1 MRRSAIS
8 ILAAL
13 LASSS
18 LGASRQAPPA
28 TNAPQLTLADAV
40 VMALADNDRLLSAA
54 ETVEQAGL
62 SIRAARSAFGPKLT
76 PNALGSFGR
85 SNLSNQSYSLDFN
98 QQFLTGTQVRAS
110 IGALSEQNQFGNF
123 FSSDTTVQVSQ
134 PLLRG
139 FGRALARSELTE
151 AESRSGDATRQRRLA
166 EQQVAIEVASTYYR
180 IIAQTQMLE
189 VAENALARARGLVDA
204 SRARLAVGRVS
215 QLDVFRAEQLAA
227 LSELQLVNARAGLDD
242 AKDQLRFLINR
253 NADYAFAVAPDIPVP
268 QQIDPSPADPV
279 TIALSNRLEYRSA
292 QEAVAQAERAA
303 ANARDLLR
311 PQFDVSLLLAR
322 RQTGDTLRSSF
333 GLDNFQVTTFAALS
347 MPLDG
352 TRETI
357 AQQTASIELQR
368 RRRALESSRRLIE
381 QDVRRAVRQQERML
395 LELQLADASVDF
407 ASQEVEVATL
417 RNERGLANNL
427 DVVNAEGSLL
437 GATAQRIGLLASLA
451 VARLEV
457 RAALGVLDPRADV
470 R

>member
-1 MRRSAIS
+1 MP
-8 ILAAL
+8 
-13 LASSS
+13 
-18 LGASRQAPPA
+18 SR
-28 TNAPQLTLADAV
+28 
-40 VMALADNDRLLSAA
+40 
-54 ETVEQAGL
+54 
-62 SIRAARSAFGPKLT
+62 
-76 PNALGSFGR
+76 
-85 SNLSNQSYSLDFN
+85 
-98 QQFLTGTQVRAS
+98 
-110 IGALSEQNQFGNF
+110 
-123 FSSDTTVQVSQ
+123 
-134 PLLRG
+134 
-139 FGRALARSELTE
+139 
-151 AESRSGDATRQRRLA
+151 
-166 EQQVAIEVASTYYR
+166 
-180 IIAQTQMLE
+180 
-189 VAENALARARGLVDA
+189 
-204 SRARLAVGRVS
+204 
-215 QLDVFRAEQLAA
+215 
-227 LSELQLVNARAGLDD
+227 
-242 AKDQLRFLINR
+242 
-253 NADYAFAVAPDIPVP
+253 APDIPVP

-347 MPLDG
+347 MPLDR

-427 DVVNAEGSLL
+427 DVVNAEGNLL